1 MCCHSMALFIS
12 LWLGSF
18 LSVSALS
25 AEDAG
30 KPNVLL
36 IIVDDL
42 RPELGCYGN
51 DVIFTLNIDRLAQS
65 GTLFE
70 QTYCQVSVCGASR
83 AYVL

>member
-1 MCCHSMALFIS
+1 MRCHSMALFIS

-18 LSVSALS
+18 LSVSVVS

-51 DVIFTLNIDRLAQS
+51 DVIFTLNMDRLAQS
-65 GTLFE
+65 GTLYE
-70 QTYCQVSVCGASR
+70 QTYCQLPVCRASR

>member
-1 MCCHSMALFIS
+1 MRCHSMALFIS

-18 LSVSALS
+18 LSVSVVS
-25 AEDAG
+25 SEDAG

-42 RPELGCYGN
+42 RLELGCYGN
-51 DVIFTLNIDRLAQS
+51 DAILALNIDRLAQS

-70 QTYCQVSVCGASR
+70 QTYCQLPVCRASR

>member
-1 MCCHSMALFIS
+1 MRCHSMALFIS

-18 LSVSALS
+18 LSVSVVS

-36 IIVDDL
+36 IIEDDL
-42 RPELGCYGN
+42 RLELGCYGN
-51 DVIFTLNIDRLAQS
+51 DAILALNIDRLARS

-70 QTYCQVSVCGASR
+70 QTYCQLPVCRASR

>member
-1 MCCHSMALFIS
+1 M
-12 LWLGSF
+12 
-18 LSVSALS
+18 S

-42 RPELGCYGN
+42 RLELGCYGN
-51 DVIFTLNIDRLAQS
+51 GAILALNMDRLAQS

-70 QTYCQVSVCGASR
+70 QTYCQLPVCRASR

>member
-1 MCCHSMALFIS
+1 M
-12 LWLGSF
+12 
-18 LSVSALS
+18 S

-42 RPELGCYGN
+42 RLELGCYGN
-51 DVIFTLNIDRLAQS
+51 DAILALNIDRLAQS

-70 QTYCQVSVCGASR
+70 QTYCQLPVCRASR